1 MKNLHTLCK
10 ARNDY
15 QTLLGKENSIGSNVE
30 VLFTPPPSSLQL
42 MNGLRFTTQI
52 VVLNMFN
59 GVIM

>member
-1 MKNLHTLCK
+1 MKNLHTLFK